1 MIEVLKR
8 IEAVSAL
15 GISLV
20 SLTGE
25 EAVVSIPLA
34 GNRNDKGTF
43 FAGSLYAAMV
53 LAGWCL
59 TMKLCSGRE
68 GRWEA
73 VIKDSRVSFLRPVTG
88 DCRAVARFRKP
99 PLERGE
105 GRVAVFAEVSACDVS
120 NRRCV
125 LFHGEYRANRR

>member
-34 GNRNDKGTF
+34 GNRNDKGPF
-43 FAGSLYAAMV
+43 SPAPSMRH
-53 LAGWCL
+53 WC
-59 TMKLCSGRE
+59 
-68 GRWEA
+68 
-73 VIKDSRVSFLRPVTG
+73 SRG
-88 DCRAVARFRKP
+88 GA
-99 PLERGE
+99 
-105 GRVAVFAEVSACDVS
+105 
-120 NRRCV
+120 
-125 LFHGEYRANRR
+125 